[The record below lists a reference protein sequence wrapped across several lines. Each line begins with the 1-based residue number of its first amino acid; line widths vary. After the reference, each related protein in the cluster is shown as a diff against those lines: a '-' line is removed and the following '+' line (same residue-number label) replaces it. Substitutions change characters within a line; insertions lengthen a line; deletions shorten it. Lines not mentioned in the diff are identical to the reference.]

1 MIFLSVLVSTVTEQA
16 QKRLLCKGLAG
27 NLQISNICHVAA
39 AVLVGD
45 WHGILPLGHVMTS
58 CAGVHL
64 HAAAPS
70 ARKDWIQRIIAR
82 LILCPLTL
90 DPYGTRCAGVSDETA
105 TQFRRRLAMLS

>member
-27 NLQISNICHVAA
+27 NLQTFNICHVAA

-45 WHGILPLGHVMTS
+45 WHGILPRGHVVTS

-64 HAAAPS
+64 HEAAPS
-70 ARKDWIQRIIAR
+70 APKDWIQRIMAG
-82 LILCPLTL
+82 LILCPLAASPRSL
-90 DPYGTRCAGVSDETA
+90 
-105 TQFRRRLAMLS
+105 